1 MDIDILLIENQIN
14 YLPNLGS
21 EIPNPQSSTRVPLEM
36 NPKPQKPPMY
46 VGPPKFW
53 TMIFCKTNLPEFLG
67 WHPMKKKCWF
77 KWRHGIPYS
86 VSHGLSPKEN
96 CHHLRTGVVVCLKMV
111 LRCHWEK
118 LKRWS
123 DKLNRLGH
131 FTKLPWDLEVFSQ
144 SVESWRM
151 FGFKLVRTGCG
162 TLKIQFRWKLNCRS
176 KCLELPRRNLR
187 IKYSHD
193 RKKQNHRVLY
203 NISGAKE
210 MISQVD
216 PEMLPLQVPNHPD
229 LE

>member
-1 MDIDILLIENQIN
+1 M
-14 YLPNLGS
+14 LGRLNS
-21 EIPNPQSSTRVPLEM
+21 EL
-36 NPKPQKPPMY
+36 
-46 VGPPKFW
+46 W
-53 TMIFCKTNLPEFLG
+53 FCKNHLPEFLG
-67 WHPMKKKCWF
+67 WHPMKKKCLYLSS
-77 KWRHGIPYS
+77 HGIPYS

-193 RKKQNHRVLY
+193 RKKNHRALY

-210 MISQVD
+210 MISQRPAISKAFPHVVKWWTMV

>member
-1 MDIDILLIENQIN
+1 MKFQTNRVPPEFLWTW
-14 YLPNLGS
+14 
-21 EIPNPQSSTRVPLEM
+21 IPNPRSWKCMLGRLNSEL
-36 NPKPQKPPMY
+36 
-46 VGPPKFW
+46 W
-53 TMIFCKTNLPEFLG
+53 FCKNHLPEFLG
-67 WHPMKKKCWF
+67 WHPMKKKCLYLSS
-77 KWRHGIPYS
+77 HGIPYS

-162 TLKIQFRWKLNCRS
+162 TVEPSRS
-176 KCLELPRRNLR
+176 
-187 IKYSHD
+187 S
-193 RKKQNHRVLY
+193 
-203 NISGAKE
+203 SGESWIAT
-210 MISQVD
+210 VNVWNF
-216 PEMLPLQVPNHPD
+216 PE
-229 LE
+229 ETSA